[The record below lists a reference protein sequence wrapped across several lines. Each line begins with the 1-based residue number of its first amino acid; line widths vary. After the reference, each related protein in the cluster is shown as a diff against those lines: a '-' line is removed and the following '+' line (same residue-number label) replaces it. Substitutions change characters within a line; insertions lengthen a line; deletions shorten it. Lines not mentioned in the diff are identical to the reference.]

1 MASIDQFTHPYGLGG
16 VVYLSGSA
24 RASGFFYS
32 YYPFRGTPVARIVM
46 SNMSNPAAPANN
58 FLTGSFSPGIAIYGT
73 ITQVTQSSGEALLMV
88 AQRDINDR

>member
-1 MASIDQFTHPYGLGG
+1 
-16 VVYLSGSA
+16 
-24 RASGFFYS
+24 
-32 YYPFRGTPVARIVM
+32 M

-73 ITQVTQSSGEALLMV
+73 ITQVTQSSGEALLMA